1 MQAAT
6 PHDSYAALMDLIKA
20 RHAELSPQ
28 FQAGARYLADHP
40 DDVAVSSMRSIAAR
54 AQVQS
59 AALVRLAQQLG
70 FAGWPELKA
79 IFVER
84 LRAGPSGYAAKAGAL
99 AGKEGKERDLVTEV
113 FTVQQRNLA
122 ATESA
127 NHAALNAAA
136 SLLQA
141 APRVHVAGFRAAH
154 PIAYTLHYLYRL
166 LRPSVQ
172 LLSGQGGTLEMDLR
186 ALQAGEAV
194 VVVSFAPYSS
204 EALLVAQ
211 AARQAGCLVVAIS
224 DSAMSPLAL
233 QADASIV
240 IAVDSPSF
248 FPSIVAGVAAVESL
262 VELLVARAGPDAVH
276 AIGAAEKQLRALG
289 AYAKTSN
296 DVN

>member
-6 PHDSYAALMDLIKA
+6 PHDPYAALMALIKA

-40 DDVAVSSMRSIAAR
+40 DEVAVSSMRSIAAR

-84 LRAGPSGYAAKAGAL
+84 LRAGPAGYAAKADAL
-99 AGKEGKERDLVTEV
+99 AGKEGKERDLVSEV
-113 FTVQQRNLA
+113 FAQQQHNLA

-127 NHAALNAAA
+127 NHAALDAAA
-136 SLLQA
+136 ALLQA

-186 ALQAGEAV
+186 ALQADEAV

-204 EALLVAQ
+204 EALLVTQ
-211 AARQAGCLVVAIS
+211 TARRAGCKVVTIS

-276 AIGAAEKQLRALG
+276 AIGAAENQLRALG
-289 AYAKTSN
+289 AYAKN
-296 DVN
+296 IV